1 MYLVGILASTG
12 RYFLMYT
19 PSCLIDFGVC
29 SGQSMVG
36 GFGDIDIEERTLSVF
51 CPKATGLYTRK
62 NCMCACVRVCVRE
75 MPVV

>member
-36 GFGDIDIEERTLSVF
+36 GFGDG
-51 CPKATGLYTRK
+51 A
-62 NCMCACVRVCVRE
+62 
-75 MPVV
+75 